1 MADLRLASVPREHYN
16 KLFANLVKHRGV
28 EVSKVLVASNALL
41 SASFPWDFTEEGY
54 LFWKTI
60 NDGGNPVDSQRASS
74 NQLQSLI
81 TEAESRGFADGVS
94 TKFGLIRKCR
104 KDGTV
109 YEHELCDDG
118 SFFYHNIRVL
128 SAKGKWC
135 KPNEKENPKHRR
147 QSDEFSAIHALLE
160 EVFRFRR

>member
-1 MADLRLASVPREHYN
+1 MEDLRLASVPREHYN
-16 KLFANLVKHRGV
+16 KLFANLVKHRGI
-28 EVSKVLVASNALL
+28 EVSKILVASNALL
-41 SASFPWDFTEEGY
+41 ATSFPWDLTDEGHE
-54 LFWKTI
+54 FWSII
-60 NDGGNPVDSQRASS
+60 NDGGNPTTTSKVS
-74 NQLQSLI
+74 NKLQSLI
-81 TEAESRGFADGVS
+81 AEAENRGFADGVS

>member
-1 MADLRLASVPREHYN
+1 MGDLRLADVPREHRD

-28 EVSKVLVASNALL
+28 EVSKHLVNTNALL
-41 SASFPWDFTEEGY
+41 SASFPWDLTDEGH

-60 NDGGNPVDSQRASS
+60 NDGGNPVDSQRTSS

-135 KPNEKENPKHRR
+135 KPNEKENPKHRG